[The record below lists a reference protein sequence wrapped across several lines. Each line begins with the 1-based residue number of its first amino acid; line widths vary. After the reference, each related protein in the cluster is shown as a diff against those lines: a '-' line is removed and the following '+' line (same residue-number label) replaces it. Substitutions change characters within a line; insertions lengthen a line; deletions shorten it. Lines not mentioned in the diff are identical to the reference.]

1 MKPWLINTL
10 VAVAGAVILIIA
22 GTYLASTGLQDSS
35 NHFVGRPPPDLQAS
49 NITFASGAGVLI
61 HGWLVPGK
69 PKQGVVLLLHSVRGD
84 RRDMISRA
92 EFLRKRGYAVLMIDF
107 QSHGENRGSRITYG
121 DLESRDVTGAL
132 QYLRHKLPGEKV
144 AVIGVQMGADAFVLS
159 EGRPP
164 VAAVVLEQLYPTIN
178 RAIASRVRSNIG
190 PLAPLFSWLVMLET
204 QSQHEIPANR
214 LSAIDRLPKINA
226 PLLLVN
232 GTDDS
237 HVTIDEARAE
247 LAAAAAP
254 KELWAVAGAGHVD
267 LHDFAVGDY
276 EKRVGDFIA
285 RYLPPVTGTEEA
297 PPAAPQPLSA
307 HQIQ

>member
-1 MKPWLINTL
+1 MKPWLTNTL

-35 NHFVGRPPPDLQAS
+35 NHFVGRPPLDLQAS

-92 EFLRKRGYAVLMIDF
+92 EFLRKRGYTVLLIDF
-107 QSHGENRGSRITYG
+107 QSHGENRGTRITYG

-144 AVIGVQMGADAFVLS
+144 AVIGVRMGADAFVLS

-164 VAAVVLEQLYPTIN
+164 VAAVVLEQMYPTIN

-190 PLAPLFSWLVMLET
+190 PLAPLLSGLVMLEM
-204 QSQHEIPANR
+204 QSHHEIPAVR
-214 LSAIDRLPKINA
+214 RSAIDRLAKINA
-226 PLLLVN
+226 PLLIVN
-232 GTDDS
+232 GTGDR

-254 KELWAVAGAGHVD
+254 KELWAVDAAGHVD
-267 LHDFAVGDY
+267 LHDFAPADY

-285 RYLPPVTGTEEA
+285 RYLPPVTDEA
-297 PPAAPQPLSA
+297 RPAAAPQTA
-307 HQIQ
+307 H

>member
-1 MKPWLINTL
+1 MKPWLTNTL

-35 NHFVGRPPPDLQAS
+35 NHFVGRPPLDLQAS

-69 PKQGVVLLLHSVRGD
+69 PRQGVVLLLHSVRGD
-84 RRDMISRA
+84 RREMISRA

-107 QSHGENRGSRITYG
+107 QSHGENRGNRITYG

-144 AVIGVQMGADAFVLS
+144 AVIGVQMGADAFVLA
-159 EGRPP
+159 EDRPP
-164 VAAVVLEQLYPTIN
+164 VVAAVLEQMYPTIN
-178 RAIASRVRSNIG
+178 RAVASRVRSNIG

-214 LSAIDRLPKINA
+214 LSASERLPKIGA
-226 PLLLVN
+226 PVLIVN
-232 GTDDS
+232 GTEDN
-237 HVTIDEARAE
+237 HVTITEARDE

-254 KELWAVAGAGHVD
+254 KELWAVEGAGHVN
-267 LHDFAVGDY
+267 LHEFAKAEY
-276 EKRVGDFIA
+276 ERRVGDFIA
-285 RYLPPVTGTEEA
+285 RYLPPVTEETPMA
-297 PPAAPQPLSA
+297 GPPQTA
-307 HQIQ
+307 H